1 MKSIKYDQEKHKEET
16 AAKQKLAIEDE
27 RCRDY
32 LESLSRTRNFQRFVV
47 EGIFKKNIAE
57 LTNTKRIIAGMKK
70 DTTKEEIGDV
80 VMQSIIASRT
90 IEKIL
95 SEIIN

>member
-1 MKSIKYDQEKHKEET
+1 M
-16 AAKQKLAIEDE
+16 KQKAAVEDE
-27 RCRDY
+27 RRTAY
-32 LESLSRTRNFQRFVV
+32 LESLSRNRNFQRFVV

-57 LTNTKRIIAGMKK
+57 LTDTKRIIAGMKK

-80 VMQSIIASRT
+80 VMQSIIASKT

-95 SEIIN
+95 SEIMN